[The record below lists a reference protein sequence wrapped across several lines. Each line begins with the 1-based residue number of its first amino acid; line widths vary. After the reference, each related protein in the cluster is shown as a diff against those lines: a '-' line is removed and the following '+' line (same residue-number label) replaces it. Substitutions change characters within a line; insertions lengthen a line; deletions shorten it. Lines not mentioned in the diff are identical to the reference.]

1 MLDYDTSSRFSVRK
15 LAIPSFPEGGYKNT
29 AHIARMP
36 GLVVLPGSGH
46 GRSRSDFPEAFSTA
60 TMNPIL
66 SDLANFPPFFFYL
79 G

>member
-1 MLDYDTSSRFSVRK
+1 MEL
-15 LAIPSFPEGGYKNT
+15 SFLYWGRIRSPKPNEERGGGYKNT